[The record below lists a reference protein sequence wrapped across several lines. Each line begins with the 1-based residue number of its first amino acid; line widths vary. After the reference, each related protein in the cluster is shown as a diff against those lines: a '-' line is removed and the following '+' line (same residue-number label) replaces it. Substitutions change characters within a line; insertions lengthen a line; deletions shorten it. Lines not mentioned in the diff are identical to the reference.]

1 MTTREGMSQG
11 GVTPP
16 SSTREAPLRE
26 ALLRIEGLC
35 VSYGSIQALKDVS
48 LQVGEGEI
56 VSIVGANGAG
66 KTTLLNTIAGLVRAT
81 KGSMTLR
88 GKPVPRA
95 SHQVVAAGVALVP
108 EGRRVFGT
116 LTVRENL
123 MLGAYLRNDS
133 DCVQRDLEW
142 VYSVFPRMKERLDQ
156 VASTLSGGEQQMLS
170 ISRGLMSR
178 PSLLLLDEPSLG
190 LAPVLVQEIF
200 RQIRRINREG
210 VTVLM
215 VEQNANQAL
224 RFAHY
229 AYVMQTGR
237 VVMSGT
243 GRELL
248 ASPEVQESYLGR
260 RRRSG

>member
-1 MTTREGMSQG
+1 M
-11 GVTPP
+11 
-16 SSTREAPLRE
+16 LK
-26 ALLRIEGLC
+26 IEGLH
-35 VSYGSIQALKDVS
+35 VNYGAIQALKDVS
-48 LQVGEGEI
+48 LEVNEGEI

-66 KTTLLNTIAGLVRAT
+66 KSTLLNTIAGLVKPA
-81 KGSMTLR
+81 KGSITFQ

-95 SHQVVAAGVALVP
+95 SHQVVEAGIALVP
-108 EGRRVFGT
+108 EGRRIFGT

-123 MLGAYLRNDS
+123 LMGAYLRRD
-133 DCVQRDLEW
+133 QKEIQADLEW
-142 VYSVFPRMKERLDQ
+142 VYQIFPRMKERLTQ

-178 PSLLLLDEPSLG
+178 PKLLLLDEPSLG

-200 RQIRRINREG
+200 RQIRRVNHQG

-224 RFAHY
+224 RLAAR

-243 GRELL
+243 GREML
-248 ASPEVQESYLGR
+248 ANPEVQDAYLGKR
-260 RRRSG
+260 RRAAGA

>member
-1 MTTREGMSQG
+1 VITEKGTPRP
-11 GVTPP
+11 VPPP
-16 SSTREAPLRE
+16 SSTRSE
-26 ALLRIEGLC
+26 ALLSIEGLS
-35 VSYGSIQALKDVS
+35 VSYGSIQALRDVS
-48 LQVGEGEI
+48 IQVGAGEI

-66 KTTLLNTIAGLVRAT
+66 KTTLLNTIAGLVRPA
-81 KGSMTLR
+81 KGSMTYK
-88 GKPVPRA
+88 GKSLPRT
-95 SHQVVAAGVALVP
+95 SHQVVAEGIALVP

-123 MLGAYLRNDS
+123 MMGAYLREDA
-133 DCVQRDLEW
+133 DGVQRDLEW

-156 VASTLSGGEQQMLS
+156 VASTLSGGEQQMLA

-178 PSLLLLDEPSLG
+178 PTLLLLDEPSLG

-260 RRRSG
+260 RRKSV

>member
-1 MTTREGMSQG
+1 MSIREETLRQEASQPASIG
-11 GVTPP
+11 EP
-16 SSTREAPLRE
+16 
-26 ALLRIEGLC
+26 LLRVEGLS
-35 VSYGSIQALKDVS
+35 VSYGAIQALKDVT
-48 LQVGEGEI
+48 LEVAEGEV

-66 KTTLLNTIAGLVRAT
+66 KTTLLNTIAGLVRT
-81 KGSMTLR
+81 NKGKMTFR
-88 GKPVPRA
+88 GQLVPRA
-95 SHQVVAAGVALVP
+95 SHEVVAAGIALVP

-123 MLGAYLRNDS
+123 MLGAYLRTDA
-133 DCVQRDLEW
+133 DAVQQDLEW
-142 VYSVFPRMKERLDQ
+142 VYTVFPRLEERVDQ

-224 RFAHY
+224 RLAHH
-229 AYVMQTGR
+229 AYVMQTGS

-248 ASPEVQESYLGR
+248 ANPEIQESYLGR
-260 RRRSG
+260 RRKSV